1 MKKFFFI
8 LFLFSLRKTMAEIDW
23 LSYLKKERPR
33 LILNHKVVSN
43 VKNLIEENQEC
54 KKNLY

>member
-1 MKKFFFI
+1 
-8 LFLFSLRKTMAEIDW
+8 MAEIDW